1 APTTLIPA
9 IITFGNSVV
18 NVGKNNYLSALLRAE
33 YPTYGREFANL
44 KSTARFCKGKL
55 VTDITTETL
64 GFSKYSPAKL
74 SKSRSFRK
82 ESQVY
87 AIGARKIGVTPL
99 PQTGCLPAARN
110 LFGFHEKG
118 CVSRLHADAQQ
129 FNKKLY
135 ADVSKL
141 QKQYSDL
148 KIVVYDIFSPL
159 YDLVQSPAK
168 SGFSEATKGCC
179 GTRTVRDKFDFV
191 QSKILRDMLQCYSVT
206 QCVFWDNVHPFE
218 AANEILAP
226 AFIGQGFSLLG

>member
-1 APTTLIPA
+1 MQ
-9 IITFGNSVV
+9 
-18 NVGKNNYLSALLRAE
+18 
-33 YPTYGREFANL
+33 
-44 KSTARFCKGKL
+44 
-55 VTDITTETL
+55 
-64 GFSKYSPAKL
+64 
-74 SKSRSFRK
+74 
-82 ESQVY
+82 QVY

-168 SGFSEATKGCC
+168 SG
-179 GTRTVRDKFDFV
+179 
-191 QSKILRDMLQCYSVT
+191 
-206 QCVFWDNVHPFE
+206 
-218 AANEILAP
+218 
-226 AFIGQGFSLLG
+226 